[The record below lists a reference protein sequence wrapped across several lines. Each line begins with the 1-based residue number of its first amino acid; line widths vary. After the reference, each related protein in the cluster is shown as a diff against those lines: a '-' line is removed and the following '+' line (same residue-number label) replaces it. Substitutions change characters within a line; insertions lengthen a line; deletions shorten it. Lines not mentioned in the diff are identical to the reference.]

1 MTDGSKSSSDFGS
14 GFEAG
19 TRNLE
24 SFAIQKTT
32 QPPLFWPSIT
42 V

>member
-24 SFAIQKTT
+24 SFAIQKYDSAAIFFG
-32 QPPLFWPSIT
+32 PA
-42 V
+42 